1 MNNRQQGWLRAAGLA
16 AGVSL
21 MLGACSDKAQID
33 PSKQL
38 GANPTLP
45 GAKGFLVP
53 PMQVPEGGGWQ
64 GNTMPKVA
72 FGLKIE
78 KIASGLKHPR
88 QVLVLPN
95 EDILLV
101 ESNGP
106 GEEAVTTPK

>member
-1 MNNRQQGWLRAAGLA
+1 
-16 AGVSL
+16 
-21 MLGACSDKAQID
+21 
-33 PSKQL
+33 
-38 GANPTLP
+38 
-45 GAKGFLVP
+45 
-53 PMQVPEGGGWQ
+53 
-64 GNTMPKVA
+64 MPKVA

-106 GEEAVTTPK
+106 GEEAVTTPKQVIAGIVKSTEQLDSTHCGDSGVL